1 MDPILS
7 LILTGGEPYLRHDLD
22 QIVRIFYENAKIP
35 IITIP
40 SNGWYLKKMDKQI
53 RNMMEWCPNLTLNQQ
68 ISIDGIGADHN
79 AIRMKQQIIGSD
91 NSFEKAVKTINHLKI
106 LQKIYHRINIGIII
120 TFTNQNQNKFKNITK
135 QIYSLVKPDNIS
147 INLVRGNPKQKV
159 NLDLDLELYREAVKY
174 RDNLFYENAKIP
186 IITIPSNGWYLK
198 KMDKQIKNMMEW
210 CPNLTLNQ
218 QISIDGIGADHNA
231 IRMEQQV
238 VGFDGSFEK
247 AVKTIN
253 HLKILQKIYDRINIG
268 IIITFTNQNQNK
280 FKNIVKQIYSLVEPD
295 NIHINLVRG
304 NPKQKVNLNLDLEL
318 YREAVKYRDN
328 LFYEKKMSG
337 LSRFIGNK
345 FATAGRIMLNEL
357 VIKTYEE
364 NKYNTPCYA
373 ANLSGVMYPE
383 GDVYP
388 CEMLD
393 NSHRIGNIRD
403 FDLNFKKLWLSHKAK
418 EDIKFIRKT
427 RCFCTHEC
435 FNSVNIFFN
444 PKFYLKIIKKYKML

>member
-1 MDPILS
+1 MIKSKIKPVQYYRHLYKALIKYKQLPSYFIFYPTSRCNLKCSHCFYYDSLNKKFNELTLEEIDKITKTMDPILS

-79 AIRMKQQIIGSD
+79 AIRMEQQVVGSD

-106 LQKIYHRINIGIII
+106 LQKIYNRINIGIII
-120 TFTNQNQNKFKNITK
+120 TFTNQNQNKFKNIVK
-135 QIYSLVKPDNIS
+135 QIYSLVEPDNIS

-174 RDNLFYENAKIP
+174 RDNLFYE
-186 IITIPSNGWYLK
+186 
-198 KMDKQIKNMMEW
+198 
-210 CPNLTLNQ
+210 
-218 QISIDGIGADHNA
+218 
-231 IRMEQQV
+231 
-238 VGFDGSFEK
+238 
-247 AVKTIN
+247 
-253 HLKILQKIYDRINIG
+253 
-268 IIITFTNQNQNK
+268 
-280 FKNIVKQIYSLVEPD
+280 
-295 NIHINLVRG
+295 
-304 NPKQKVNLNLDLEL
+304 
-318 YREAVKYRDN
+318 
-328 LFYEKKMSG
+328 KKMSG
-337 LSRFIGNK
+337 HSRFTGNK
-345 FATAGRIMLNEL
+345 FATAGRVMLNEL

-364 NKYNTPCYA
+364 KKYSTPCYA

-388 CEMLD
+388 CEILD
-393 NSHRIGNIRD
+393 DSHKIGNIRD

-418 EDIKFIRKT
+418 EEIKFIRKT
-427 RCFCTHEC
+427 KCFCTHEC

-444 PKFYLKIIKKYKML
+444 PKFYPKIIKKSKML

>member
-79 AIRMKQQIIGSD
+79 AIRM
-91 NSFEKAVKTINHLKI
+91 
-106 LQKIYHRINIGIII
+106 
-120 TFTNQNQNKFKNITK
+120 
-135 QIYSLVKPDNIS
+135 
-147 INLVRGNPKQKV
+147 
-159 NLDLDLELYREAVKY
+159 
-174 RDNLFYENAKIP
+174 
-186 IITIPSNGWYLK
+186 
-198 KMDKQIKNMMEW
+198 
-210 CPNLTLNQ
+210 
-218 QISIDGIGADHNA
+218 
-231 IRMEQQV
+231 EQQV
-238 VGFDGSFEK
+238 VGSDGSFEK

-364 NKYNTPCYA
+364 KKYSTPCYA

-388 CEMLD
+388 CELLD
-393 NSHRIGNIRD
+393 DSHKIGNIRD

-418 EDIKFIRKT
+418 KEIKFIRKT
-427 RCFCTHEC
+427 KCFCTHEC

-444 PKFYLKIIKKYKML
+444 PKFNQKIIKKSRSYRNT